1 MEELGSDVT
10 RLKKGDQVAC
20 LIWGGNQKNV
30 GGYAQYSIAH
40 EKICF
45 FVPKGLS
52 IAEAATVPLALNT
65 SWLALFASSA
75 LDIDRSKGSKID
87 LLIWGGSSSVGLY
100 ALKLAKMYDFNVAT
114 VCSPRN
120 FDLVKAAGAKHVF
133 DYNSPTCIEDIRK
146 TLPNL
151 QYVFDTIGNPT
162 SSATSST
169 AVRSEGGVL
178 CTVRVGKA
186 YTENVEKRVKVT
198 DVMVFKAFNKLLHYK
213 TFVFEVSLCVR
224 WVSRLTLL

>member
-1 MEELGSDVT
+1 M
-10 RLKKGDQVAC
+10 AC
-20 LIWGGNQKNV
+20 LIWGGSTKKL
-30 GGYAQYSIAH
+30 GAYAQYSIAD

-65 SWLALFASSA
+65 SWLALFASYA
-75 LDIDRSKGSKID
+75 LGIDRSKGSKIE
-87 LLIWGGSSSVGLY
+87 LLVWGGSSSVGLY
-100 ALKLAKMYDFNVAT
+100 ALYLAKMYDFNVAT

-133 DYNSPTCIEDIRK
+133 DYNSPTCVEDIKK

-151 QYVFDTIGNPT
+151 EYVWDTIGNTT
-162 SSATSST
+162 SSATASK

-178 CTVRVGKA
+178 CTVRPGKA
-186 YTENVEKRVKVT
+186 NTENVEKRVKVT
-198 DVMVFKAFNKLLHYK
+198 DVLVFTAFNKELNYK
-213 TFVFEVSLCVR
+213 GNVFEVC
-224 WVSRLTLL
+224 RLIQAIS